1 MQLVIWA
8 ALTALFLLMATD
20 AKADIVEF
28 DFETDDTANPAFAAA
43 IDTGPDFTGTQDGIT
58 FTATATGGNGSPN
71 TGGSGIGVRGN
82 TNREAHQ

>member
-1 MQLVIWA
+1 LYILRQIRF
-8 ALTALFLLMATD
+8 LFCET

-28 DFETDDTANPAFAAA
+28 DFETDDTANPAFSAA

-71 TGGSGIGVRGN
+71 TGGSGIGVGGN